1 MLVCDYVV
9 ADGAPS
15 NSLIDDTIDSLDA
28 LPDSEL
34 LNTPALASILGLP
47 ATEENLMEDV
57 TPRGYRAL
65 SRIPRVQKF
74 LIDRI
79 VAELGDLDAIRA
91 ADADEIAA
99 AENVSPLWAR
109 HIVEGLR
116 RFT

>member
-1 MLVCDYVV
+1 MRKLVPGKMGSARQKQVQ
-9 ADGAPS
+9 
-15 NSLIDDTIDSLDA
+15 A
-28 LPDSEL
+28 LC
-34 LNTPALASILGLP
+34 
-47 ATEENLMEDV
+47 
-57 TPRGYRAL
+57 
-65 SRIPRVQKF
+65 QF

>member
-1 MLVCDYVV
+1 MCIRDR
-9 ADGAPS
+9 
-15 NSLIDDTIDSLDA
+15 
-28 LPDSEL
+28 

-116 RFT
+116 RFS